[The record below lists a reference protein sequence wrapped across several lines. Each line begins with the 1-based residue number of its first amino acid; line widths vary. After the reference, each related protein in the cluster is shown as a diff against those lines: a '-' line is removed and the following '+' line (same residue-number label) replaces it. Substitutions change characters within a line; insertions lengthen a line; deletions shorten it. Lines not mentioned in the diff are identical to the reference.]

1 MTLEEISR
9 TRCFDGEQLRF
20 RHRSVMLS
28 CDMRFSVYLPPEASR
43 VKVPAIWF
51 LSGLT
56 CTDENVMAK
65 AGAQR
70 YAAEQGVALIAPDT
84 SPRGEDVPDDPDGA
98 WDFGLGAGFYVN
110 ATQEPW
116 STHYRMYDY
125 IQDELTTLIAEEL
138 PINPLRAGLMG
149 HSMGGHGALVIGLRN
164 PEKWASLSAFAPI
177 VAPSQCPWGEK
188 ALGHYLGDDRDAWKP
203 WDATELVRAGAAQ
216 KPLRI
221 DQGEDDN
228 FLAEQLKTPLFERA
242 CADTGYEAS
251 IHYHPGYDHSYYFIA
266 TFIGEHIAFHAAHL
280 RGSD

>member
-1 MTLEEISR
+1 MTLEVISR
-9 TRCFDGEQLRF
+9 TRCFDGDQLRF
-20 RHRSVMLS
+20 RHRSNILDCHMQ
-28 CDMRFSVYLPPEASR
+28 FSVYLPPQASQA
-43 VKVPAIWF
+43 KVPAVWF

-84 SPRGEDVPDDPDGA
+84 SPRGEGVPDDPDGA
-98 WDFGLGAGFYVN
+98 WDFGMSAGFYVN
-110 ATQEPW
+110 ATQKPW
-116 STHYRMYDY
+116 STHYRMHDY
-125 IQDELTTLIAEEL
+125 IQDELTTLITEQL
-138 PINPLRAGLMG
+138 PINPLMAGLMG
-149 HSMGGHGALVIGLRN
+149 HSMGGHGALVMGLRN

-188 ALGHYLGDDRDAWKP
+188 ALGNYLGDNRETWKQ
-203 WDATELVRAGAAQ
+203 WDATELVRAGATQ

-221 DQGEDDN
+221 DQGEDDA

-242 CADTGYEAS
+242 CTETGYEAA
-251 IHYHPGYDHSYYFIA
+251 INYHPGYDHSYYFIA